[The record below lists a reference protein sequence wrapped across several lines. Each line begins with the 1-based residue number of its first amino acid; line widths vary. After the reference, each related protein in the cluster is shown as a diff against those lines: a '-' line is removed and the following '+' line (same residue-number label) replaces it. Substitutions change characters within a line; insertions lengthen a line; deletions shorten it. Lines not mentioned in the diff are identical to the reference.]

1 MEASLDRHWLLGEP
15 GWWGL
20 GKELPPDFRPGELSP
35 SEGWISSTPRIGNF
49 GWVRQRMRPLAWSLL
64 RPLAWAPFF
73 LLLAALPLAFP
84 GRTPNDQ
91 VFALS
96 SFVLAWGLIFLPL
109 IFSRNSQPMSD
120 GTIFSLPVGW
130 LSLSLASALFPLH
143 ALLDS
148 RIGWASY
155 ILFWVAY
162 MRTVGMV
169 QESMRTPPARF
180 LLPMKPEGWS
190 GGLSEPWVVKSDKWR
205 RGVIAF
211 VECERGRLVISGASR
226 GKDDFLSM
234 AFVHSSGFVQDP
246 FHETK
251 SSDAILSSVLLTP
264 IPLAGMEWP
273 NRFVLPQEDE

>member
-15 GWWGL
+15 GWWGM
-20 GKELPPDFRPGELSP
+20 GDGLPPDFRPGELAP
-35 SEGWISSTPRIGNF
+35 PEGWISSTPRIGNF

-73 LLLAALPLAFP
+73 LLLTALPLAFP

-96 SFVLAWGLIFLPL
+96 SFSLAWGLIFLPL

-120 GTIFSLPVGW
+120 GSIFSLPVDW
-130 LSLSLASALFPLH
+130 ISLSLASALFPLH
-143 ALLDS
+143 VLLDS
-148 RIGWASY
+148 RIGWISY
-155 ILFWVAY
+155 LLFWVAY
-162 MRTVGMV
+162 MRTVGLV

-180 LLPMKPEGWS
+180 LLPMKREDWS
-190 GGLSEPWVVKSDKWR
+190 GGLSEPWEVKSDKWR
-205 RGVIAF
+205 RGVLAL
-211 VECERGRLVISGASR
+211 VECEQGRLVISGTSR

-234 AFVHSSGFVQDP
+234 AFVHKSGFVQDP

-251 SSDAILSSVLLTP
+251 SSDAILSSILTAP
-264 IPLAGMEWP
+264 IPLVGMEWP
-273 NRFVLPQEDE
+273 TRFVFPQEEE